1 AEAELDADVRV
12 ALKKF
17 YHMASG
23 DFDLTTLTPQ
33 GADADLLSSL
43 PEPVKMGAWCTDTD
57 LDFYTAEFERS
68 GFRGPV
74 NYYRN
79 HDLTWEKTAGAPN
92 TISQPAMFMAGDKDG
107 VIMMAAEALQALPQR
122 VPNLL
127 LNELI
132 PGAGHWTQQEAPEA
146 VNRGILKFLEAVK

>member
-1 AEAELDADVRV
+1 
-12 ALKKF
+12 
-17 YHMASG
+17 
-23 DFDLTTLTPQ
+23 
-33 GADADLLSSL
+33 
-43 PEPVKMGAWCTDTD
+43 MGAWCSNAD
-57 LDFYTAEFERS
+57 LAFYTAEFERS

-79 HDLTWEKTAGAPN
+79 HDLTWQKTAGAPN

-107 VIMMAAEALQALPQR
+107 VIMMAAEALQALPER